1 MPKTVIFKNIRRV
14 GSAVPE
20 DIVVDNGVLAAI
32 GPNIVAPADAAV
44 YAWDNATV
52 SPGWFDIGVQACDPG
67 YEHRED
73 LHTAMQAAAAGGF
86 TGMAVFPNTQPVVH
100 SKSEVVYLRNKT
112 AGHLVDVQVIGAV
125 SVDAAGKDLAELY
138 DMHTAGIIAFSDG
151 DHPVQD
157 AGLMLRALQY
167 VQAFNGLVINQPYHK
182 TLAGG
187 GQMHEGVVST
197 SLGLKGLPAL
207 SEEVALQRDLSLL
220 EYSGGRLHCHLI
232 STKKSVS
239 LIRAAKAAGLQ
250 VTCSVALANLCSTD
264 ERLSAFD
271 SNWKVNPP
279 LRGQSDV
286 DALLEGLL
294 DGTIDCISTHHTP
307 WDEESKNLEY
317 PYAAFGM
324 TGLDTAF
331 IWYATFLSER
341 LPLSVFI
348 EKITEAPRRILGL
361 PAPQIAVGQP
371 ANLTFFATEP
381 TYNLTASDLHSK
393 SYNTPLLGTTVRGKV
408 LGTMRGDCL
417 YSRSVKIT
425 K

>member
-1 MPKTVIFKNIRRV
+1 MEKPKTVIFKKVRRV
-14 GSAVPE
+14 GSAVPD
-20 DIVVDNGVLAAI
+20 DIVVENGVLTAI
-32 GPNIVAPADAAV
+32 GQHLAV
-44 YAWDNATV
+44 PTGALVCAWDNATV

-73 LHTAMQAAAAGGF
+73 LPTAMQAAAAGGF
-86 TGMAVFPNTQPVVH
+86 TGMAVFPNTRPVVH

-138 DMHTAGIIAFSDG
+138 DMHTSGIIAFSDG

-167 VQAFNGLVINQPYHK
+167 VQAFNGLIINQPYHK

-187 GQMHEGVVST
+187 GQMHEGIMST
-197 SLGLKGLPAL
+197 SLGLKGLPSL

-220 EYSGGRLHCHLI
+220 EYADGRLHCHLI

-250 VTCSVALANLCSTD
+250 VTCSVALVNVCCTD
-264 ERLSAFD
+264 ERLSEFGT
-271 SNWKVNPP
+271 NWKVNPP
-279 LRGQSDV
+279 LRGQTDV

-331 IWYATFLSER
+331 VWYATLLSER
-341 LPLSVFI
+341 LPLPVFI
-348 EKITEAPRRILGL
+348 EKIAAAPRRILGL
-361 PAPQIAVGQP
+361 PVPEIAVGQP
-371 ANLTFFATEP
+371 ANLTFFTTDTA
-381 TYNLTASDLHSK
+381 YNLTTSDLHSK
-393 SYNTPLLGTTVRGKV
+393 SYNTPLLGEAVRGKV
-408 LGTMRGDCL
+408 LATMRGEKL
-417 YSRSVKIT
+417 KNLEI
-425 K
+425 